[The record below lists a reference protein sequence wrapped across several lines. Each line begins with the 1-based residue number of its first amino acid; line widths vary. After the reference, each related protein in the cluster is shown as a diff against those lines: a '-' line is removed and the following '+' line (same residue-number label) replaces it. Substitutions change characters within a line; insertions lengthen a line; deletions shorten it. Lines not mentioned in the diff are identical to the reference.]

1 MADYD
6 NTNKGV
12 IFKNTYKQEGDKLP
26 MYKGKGNYDGKDF
39 EIALWVN
46 TDKDGKSYFSAKFSA
61 PYVKDANSVKEETP
75 KYNNNSQQREI
86 NNDDELQNLPF

>member
-26 MYKGKGNYDGKDF
+26 QYKGKGNYDGKDF
-39 EIALWVN
+39 EIALWEN
-46 TDKDGKSYFSAKFSA
+46 EKDGKVYFSAKFSA
-61 PYVKDANSVKEETP
+61 PYVKDADSVKEETP
-75 KYNNNSQQREI
+75 KYNNNSQQRATKT
-86 NNDDELQNLPF
+86 DESDSLPF